1 MRKMKEKDFTSKFRK
16 ELPYSVPQ
24 GYFDSLP
31 ERIQE
36 KCASEHPIAKKQN
49 VTLWDTLK
57 AQVSLAAG
65 FAALAILAFAGYYV
79 LQPTNND
86 AVILSNDDYIEIIQR
101 NIYDYDEG
109 SIVDEVKPL
118 ETNDSLPR
126 HDEEMIQYLLDQNID
141 YTTLIEQY

>member
-1 MRKMKEKDFTSKFRK
+1 MKEKDFTSKFGK

-57 AQVSLAAG
+57 SQVSLAAG

-118 ETNDSLPR
+118 DTNDSLPR